1 MAAPAGWSAVI
12 SHRSGE
18 TEDTTIADLAV
29 ATGAGQI
36 KTGAPRARE
45 RAAKYNRLLRID
57 EELGDRRGSPVAPPW
72 RPRRRRREP
81 RRGPRRHI
89 RRLGRRRDGGDD
101 RAEFPARD
109 PDRAG
114 RAAALSLLSGL
125 LIGYYANQRSNR
137 RLGPWP
143 KILANGVYAGVLTA
157 ITFVLFMLAVKA
169 LFFFADSGYRDV
181 RQGGT
186 IECQTGADCVYRR
199 YLDSPRGGE
208 LAAAGVTDATSFASF
223 YWSQQFATVLTV
235 AVLTIGGAAGGAV
248 IYGLARPKGTPERRI
263 EPAAG

>member
-1 MAAPAGWSAVI
+1 MSRIVDRGAIFAGWVGVGMAV
-12 SHRSGE
+12 
-18 TEDTTIADLAV
+18 TIGLSF
-29 ATGAGQI
+29 
-36 KTGAPRARE
+36 
-45 RAAKYNRLLRID
+45 LLVIPI
-57 EELGDRRGSPVAPPW
+57 EPVV
-72 RPRRRRREP
+72 
-81 RRGPRRHI
+81 
-89 RRLGRRRDGGDD
+89 L
-101 RAEFPARD
+101 
-109 PDRAG
+109 
-114 RAAALSLLSGL
+114 LLSPLAGL

-143 KILANGVYAGVLTA
+143 RILMNGVYAGVLTA
-157 ITFVLFMLAVKA
+157 LTFVLFMLAVKA

-208 LAAAGVTDATSFASF
+208 LAAAGVTDAATFTSF
-223 YWSQQFATVLTV
+223 YWSQQLATVLTV

-248 IYGLARPKGTPERRI
+248 VYGLTRPKGTPERRI